1 MNPLI
6 HTITIS
12 TAAGDGTIIAVSRTR
27 TRGNSVIAD
36 RVEARDY
43 DCFATTRVNSRSGAQ
58 HEILTQE
65 SPDHSTP
72 DRVWVELFDLLCM
85 KLMMSASLRCTTV
98 LKEQDDLGSISLPG
112 QPDRVGLVVCLPK
125 NSEEEDVSINGKQMP
140 EMLKAMGFK
149 TKADTYLKPKPP
161 TAPKPPTFDPL
172 YKDSPYP
179 DDYNDLPSD
188 PKSPF

>member
-6 HTITIS
+6 HSITIS
-12 TAAGDGTIIAVSRTR
+12 TAAGDGTVIAVSRTR
-27 TRGNSVIAD
+27 TRGNAVIAD
-36 RVEARDY
+36 RVESCDY
-43 DCFATTRVNSRSGAQ
+43 DCFATTPFGSKAGAQ
-58 HEILTQE
+58 HEILTQQ

-85 KLMMSASLRCTTV
+85 KLMMSASLRGTTI
-98 LKEQDDLGSISLPG
+98 LKEQDDLGPISLPG

-125 NSEEEDVSINGKQMP
+125 NSQEEDVSINGKHMP

-161 TAPKPPTFDPL
+161 TWDPH

-179 DDYNDLPSD
+179 DDFNELPSD
-188 PKSPF
+188 PKYPF

>member
-6 HTITIS
+6 HSITIS

-27 TRGNSVIAD
+27 TRGNAVIAD
-36 RVEARDY
+36 RVEACDY
-43 DCFATTRVNSRSGAQ
+43 DCFATTPFGSKSGAQ
-58 HEILTQE
+58 HEILTQM
-65 SPDHSTP
+65 SPDYSTP
-72 DRVWVELFDLLCM
+72 DRFWVDFFDLLCM
-85 KLMMSASLRCTTV
+85 KLMMSAALRGTTI
-98 LKEQDDLGSISLPG
+98 LKEQDDLGPISLEG

-125 NSEEEDVSINGKQMP
+125 NTQEDDVSINGKHMP
-140 EMLKAMGFK
+140 EVLKAMGFNP
-149 TKADTYLKPKPP
+149 KAMGLKPQSP
-161 TAPKPPTFDPL
+161 TWDPH